1 MLENLIKLDLNF
13 EIDDKKGK
21 DNLNEEKNLLK

>member
-1 MLENLIKLDLNF
+1 MLENLIKVDLNF
-13 EIDDKKGK
+13 EIEDKKGK